1 MLNPF
6 DAFALA
12 QEWLFE
18 RLIEPAAFSLGLGNL
33 LEDGFVATGWLLVGL
48 LQIAVLLLLIGPA
61 QRRWPVEPVV
71 DRAAIRVDVIYTLL
85 HRLGL
90 FKLAM
95 CFTVE
100 NWLTDGIGVLRAHGM
115 PTLQLDALW
124 PGVTDRALVSFVIYL
139 LVFDFIGYWVHRAQH
154 QWDWWWRL
162 HAVHHSQRQ
171 LTMWSDNRNHL
182 LDSALNDAIFVAV
195 AIAIGV
201 APSQFVG
208 LVAVTQLFES
218 LQHANLRCSFG
229 RVAER
234 LLVSPRFHR
243 RHHAIGVGHEARSA
257 REPSAAGPPQGA
269 SAPLGGSEPRAA
281 GSVGANIR
289 GVNFGVLFSCWDA
302 LLGSADWA
310 GGREPTGI
318 RDQVEQGRDYGRGFW
333 AQQWLGLKR
342 LAGRDG
348 VAG

>member
-1 MLNPF
+1 
-6 DAFALA
+6 
-12 QEWLFE
+12 
-18 RLIEPAAFSLGLGNL
+18 
-33 LEDGFVATGWLLVGL
+33 
-48 LQIAVLLLLIGPA
+48 
-61 QRRWPVEPVV
+61 
-71 DRAAIRVDVIYTLL
+71 
-85 HRLGL
+85 
-90 FKLAM
+90 
-95 CFTVE
+95 
-100 NWLTDGIGVLRAHGM
+100 
-115 PTLQLDALW
+115 
-124 PGVTDRALVSFVIYL
+124 VIYL

-171 LTMWSDNRNHL
+171 MTMWSDNRNHL

-257 REPSAAGPPQGA
+257 REPSAAGPPKA
-269 SAPLGGSEPRAA
+269 RAPPGGSEPRAA

-318 RDQVEQGRDYGRGFW
+318 RDQVEQGATTGAASGRSSGWGSSAWPGGMESPDEPAVRLVLACRGVLPASARDRAVAAAAGHHGGRQRGAGLLLLGPGRGGGG
-333 AQQWLGLKR
+333 GLAR
-342 LAGRDG
+342 QLHPVVAAVGLAGAPGRG
-348 VAG
+348 RRAPAWRRCCWCWA

>member
-1 MLNPF
+1 
-6 DAFALA
+6 
-12 QEWLFE
+12 
-18 RLIEPAAFSLGLGNL
+18 
-33 LEDGFVATGWLLVGL
+33 
-48 LQIAVLLLLIGPA
+48 
-61 QRRWPVEPVV
+61 VV

-95 CFTVE
+95 FFTVE

-171 LTMWSDNRNHL
+171 MTMWSDNRNHL

-201 APSQFVG
+201 APRSSWG
-208 LVAVTQLFES
+208 WWPS
-218 LQHANLRCSFG
+218 PSCSK
-229 RVAER
+229 AC
-234 LLVSPRFHR
+234 STPTC
-243 RHHAIGVGHEARSA
+243 AA
-257 REPSAAGPPQGA
+257 PSAAWPSACWSARAFTGATMPSASGTRPAQPASRAPPGRPA
-269 SAPLGGSEPRAA
+269 RAPPGGSEPRAA